1 MRIKRLLFS
10 ICDTNEL
17 FRVNAY
23 LIPCIVL
30 CILTMSSCLASKKNS
45 GIQKVTGS
53 TSETIVQTTPTTIQ
67 QDTLIWRDTL
77 KSGQNEMVIICFT
90 KIGSS
95 IQADTVD
102 YIQII
107 PTTDYA
113 SLQIDSSYI
122 HKRRYRIAVILPF
135 MSRSFTPSPTK
146 EIPASSL
153 KAVELYEGISM
164 AIDSLQY
171 KLSLQVDVFD
181 SMRDTQVIRKLIN
194 SDTLLNV
201 DAIIGPVTSQN
212 VRMLAQYA
220 KDNKIYLIS
229 PLNSRDDLTED
240 NPFYIQ
246 VNPSFKSHA
255 QNIVR
260 NLEKIQF
267 EKQTSSLEKKY
278 IFISGPSDTTRLN
291 TLIDAFRLQFNL
303 PNQPLHTLHFRTN
316 SIDEKA
322 LNQFIDPKK
331 NNILLVPSKS
341 ESFVYNILREAQKF
355 LTTTDNHKKSMIT
368 VIGLDQWRYFNR
380 INFDYYQQLSL
391 HLSSEFFFD
400 KYADVNQR
408 IQRNYA
414 SKFGISPREFG
425 IIGFDIM
432 KWTGLSLK
440 YFGQHF
446 IHHSWKRKLRGY
458 HTTFDFQPSY
468 QVLED
473 VELESGS
480 QIIRSYENQHLHF
493 LKFDQYELIKVD

>member
-17 FRVNAY
+17 FRVNAC
-23 LIPCIVL
+23 LFPCIVL

-53 TSETIVQTTPTTIQ
+53 TSGTIVETTPTTIQ

-95 IQADTVD
+95 IKADTVD
-102 YIQII
+102 YIQIV

-171 KLSLQVDVFD
+171 KLSMQVDVFD

-246 VNPSFKSHA
+246 VNPSFISREISIK
-255 QNIVR
+255 
-260 NLEKIQF
+260 F
-267 EKQTSSLEKKY
+267 SSKNK
-278 IFISGPSDTTRLN
+278 
-291 TLIDAFRLQFNL
+291 L
-303 PNQPLHTLHFRTN
+303 PH
-316 SIDEKA
+316 S
-322 LNQFIDPKK
+322 KK
-331 NNILLVPSKS
+331 NTFSLV
-341 ESFVYNILREAQKF
+341 V
-355 LTTTDNHKKSMIT
+355 H
-368 VIGLDQWRYFNR
+368 
-380 INFDYYQQLSL
+380 
-391 HLSSEFFFD
+391 
-400 KYADVNQR
+400 R
-408 IQRNYA
+408 IQL
-414 SKFGISPREFG
+414 
-425 IIGFDIM
+425 D
-432 KWTGLSLK
+432 
-440 YFGQHF
+440 
-446 IHHSWKRKLRGY
+446 
-458 HTTFDFQPSY
+458 
-468 QVLED
+468 
-473 VELESGS
+473 
-480 QIIRSYENQHLHF
+480 
-493 LKFDQYELIKVD
+493 